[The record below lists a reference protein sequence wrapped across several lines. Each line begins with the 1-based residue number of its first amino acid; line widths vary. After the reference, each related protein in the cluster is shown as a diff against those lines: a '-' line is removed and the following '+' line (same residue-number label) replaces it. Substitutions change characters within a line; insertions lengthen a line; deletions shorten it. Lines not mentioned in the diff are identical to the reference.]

1 MAAYLKRP
9 AREELLAMH
18 EEANGELSP
27 EDVIARAQS
36 QNSALHAH
44 FIWDDTQAAHAHR
57 VYVATT
63 LIRRVI
69 VRPVHRP
76 PETIAPIK
84 VTAASVAPPAP
95 KPVVSDDRPIPSTGR
110 EFFFRDLEAVL
121 TRYENAQEPTVRDL
135 SSRIRIMLR
144 DRRAELARAEKTSA
158 APAKR
163 RCLSCGFEF
172 NSKHKGNRMCDR
184 CTGRDKKAI
193 PRD

>member
-1 MAAYLKRP
+1 MAIYLKKT
-9 AREELLAMH
+9 ARAELIAMR
-18 EEANGELSP
+18 EEANGQLSP
-27 EDVIARAQS
+27 EDVIGRAKS

-57 VYVATT
+57 VHIATM
-63 LIRRVI
+63 LIQRVI

-76 PETIAPIK
+76 QETITPVK
-84 VTAASVAPPAP
+84 VTVAPPALPAP
-95 KPVVSDDRPIPSTGR
+95 KPIVSDDRPIPPTGR

-135 SSRIRIMLR
+135 SERIKIMLR
-144 DRRAELARAEKTSA
+144 DRRAELARAETTSA

-163 RCLSCGFEF
+163 RCLSCGNDF
-172 NSKHKGNRMCDR
+172 NSKHKGNRICDR